1 MSRRLTSRI
10 FLVAAVLLM
19 LHAGAATA
27 SIVTATTVAP
37 TQPFSSP
44 SYMPNGVLN
53 VFVED
58 SPGCAGATY
67 NINAQ
72 PIAGSGPNGS
82 NPPATVISDFF
93 GVPAGHFPFAQAGVG
108 VYVVTVTTVAG
119 CTEGQSV
126 VILGVPDRAF
136 SGVPTAGWFG
146 LVSLALA
153 LAGAGA
159 LRIRRRG
166 I

>member
-1 MSRRLTSRI
+1 MSRRLTGRI
-10 FLVAAVLLM
+10 VLGAVVLLV

-27 SIVTATTVAP
+27 SIVTATVVAP

-44 SYMPNGVLN
+44 GYTPNGLLN

-67 NINAQ
+67 NVNAQ
-72 PIAGSGPNGS
+72 PIAGSGPDGS
-82 NPPATVISDFF
+82 NPPATILTDYF

-108 VYVVTVTTVAG
+108 VYVVTVTTIAG
-119 CTEGQSV
+119 CTEGASV
-126 VILGVPDRAF
+126 LTIGVPNGAPA
-136 SGVPTAGWFG
+136 GAPAAGWFG
-146 LVSLALA
+146 LVGLALA